1 MSINASSV
9 PKPDPVPLRSG
20 HLPASGGHR
29 VYFAEFGRAGGP
41 VSVVLHGGPGS
52 SSQWSMLDW
61 FDLTQQRVLLF
72 DQRGAGRSLPA
83 GELTHNTTADLVA
96 DIERLRVHLGIDRWH
111 VIGGSWGAVLAILY
125 AGRYPQYLQGLLLRG
140 SFLTSPRE
148 MQWFFQDLQA
158 LVPQAWSRLT
168 QGWSRVQKQHVLHS
182 LTVLLQNGTLA
193 QQREGAVR
201 WGCYEDALMLAMSG
215 AVPAAERVSAAAA
228 GEVTLTRL
236 NKYRI
241 QAHYLSQHCFTS
253 ERQLLRAARQADA
266 AGIPAIIIHGT
277 RDWICPPQNATRL
290 QRFMPAADL
299 RWIAGGTHT
308 AGDTLIAAA
317 LRHAVADLHQGQW
330 SPEFVR

>member
-20 HLPASGGHR
+20 HLPVGAGHR
-29 VYFAEFGRAGGP
+29 VYFAEFGRTGGP

-61 FDLTQQRVLLF
+61 FDLTQQRVVLF

-83 GELTHNTTADLVA
+83 GELAHNTTADLVA
-96 DIERLRVHLGIDRWH
+96 DIERLRIHLGIDRWH
-111 VIGGSWGAVLAILY
+111 VVGGSWGAVLAILY
-125 AGRYPQYLQGLLLRG
+125 AGRYPQHLHGLVLRG

-148 MQWFFQDLQA
+148 MQWFFQELQA
-158 LVPQAWSRLT
+158 LAPQAWMRLV
-168 QGWSRVQKQHVLHS
+168 QGWSRAQRQQVLHS

-193 QQREGAVR
+193 QQRDGAAR
-201 WGCYEDALMLAMSG
+201 WGRYEDALMLAMSG
-215 AVPAAERVSAAAA
+215 AVPAAETASAVAD
-228 GEVTLTRL
+228 GEVTPTRL
-236 NKYRI
+236 NKYRM

-277 RDWICPPQNATRL
+277 RDLICPPQNAIRL

-308 AGDTLIAAA
+308 TSDPLIAAA
-317 LRHAVADLHQGQW
+317 LRQAVADLHRAQLPPQ
-330 SPEFVR
+330 FAR